1 MQTGYDLDSSAPAT
15 VELQNSYDERSI
27 PCASMP
33 NAQLDIAYGPHPKN
47 RLDIFPASPEAP
59 ALVFFHGGYWRA
71 GSKESRR
78 FPAVEWNARGVSWV
92 VVGYRLLPEFSLH
105 QVVEDA
111 CSSVEWLLANAEKH
125 GISSTRLHLVGNS
138 AGAHLAAMAAAGIK
152 AMDRLQGND
161 IKSLTV
167 VSGLFELSPLIDTAA
182 NEWLRLTPRTAREL
196 SPARNPLP
204 KELPL
209 LVLWGGHETEEFK
222 RQSIDFA
229 NICRASGNAV
239 QTAESA
245 DANHFQ
251 IIGEF
256 GTPETPVFDRLEDLV
271 SSSM

>member
-1 MQTGYDLDSSAPAT
+1 MHTGYDLDSSKPAT
-15 VELQNSYDERSI
+15 LDLQISYEERSI

-47 RLDIFPASPEAP
+47 RLDIFPAAPEAP

-92 VVGYRLLPEFSLH
+92 AVGYRLLPEFSLH
-105 QVVEDA
+105 QAVGDA

-125 GISSTRLHLVGNS
+125 GICSTRIHLVGNS
-138 AGAHLAAMAAAGIK
+138 AGAHLAAMAAAGMK
-152 AMDRLQGND
+152 AADRTQGND

-167 VSGLFELSPLIDTAA
+167 ISGLFELSPLIDAAA
-182 NEWLRLTPRTAREL
+182 NEWLRLTPRIAREL
-196 SPARNPLP
+196 SPARNPPP

-209 LVLWGGHETEEFK
+209 LVSWGGRETDEFK

-229 NICRASGNAV
+229 NICRASGNEV
-239 QTAESA
+239 QTAVSTGA
-245 DANHFQ
+245 DHFQ
-251 IIGEF
+251 IVGEL
-256 GTPETPVFDRLEDLV
+256 GTPGTPLFNRLEGLV